1 MTTKLSR
8 RSALAALAST
18 AAATATGAVQAIAE
32 PDPIFALIERH
43 RAASDAYSAG
53 VSAYGRA
60 EEQKLPD
67 EMIQAEEQVHAASKA
82 RKESIEDL
90 LSTEPTTI
98 AGIAAVLDYVNEP
111 PWVKEDDDKE
121 TILVEAWET
130 SQEAGLAFLPMIAA
144 TLRRLAAVAS

>member
-18 AAATATGAVQAIAE
+18 AAATASGPVQAIAE

-67 EMIQAEEQVHAASKA
+67 EMIQAEEQVPAASTA

-111 PWVKEDDDKE
+111 PWVK
-121 TILVEAWET
+121 
-130 SQEAGLAFLPMIAA
+130 
-144 TLRRLAAVAS
+144 